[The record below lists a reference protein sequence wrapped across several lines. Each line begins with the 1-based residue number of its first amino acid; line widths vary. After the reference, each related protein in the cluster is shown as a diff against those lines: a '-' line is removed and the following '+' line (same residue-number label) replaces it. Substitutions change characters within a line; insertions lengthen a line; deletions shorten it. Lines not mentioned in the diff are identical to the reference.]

1 MPIIDLTTFSDMLR
15 TVAGSMEFPVVF
27 LLLVLM
33 STALV
38 CAGSLVSEIFTEHR
52 HLKVKLPQ
60 LVDDLKDENLDT
72 VRSIQTSG
80 LLRIQKD
87 ALIELTRHPELT
99 PQMREALA
107 VRLLEEEQARFD
119 KRVMLTDLIAKLG
132 PMLGLLGT
140 LIPLGPG
147 IIALGQGDTYTLSQS
162 LLTAFDTT
170 IVGLLSAAVAMLI
183 SMIRKRWYGNYM
195 SILEALTECVL
206 EVEKNHAQT
215 E

>member
-1 MPIIDLTTFSDMLR
+1 MLR
-15 TVAGSMEFPVVF
+15 AIAGSMEYPVII
-27 LLLVLM
+27 LLLVLIA
-33 STALV
+33 TTLV
-38 CAGSLVSEIFTEHR
+38 CAGSMVSEIFTEHR
-52 HLKVKLPQ
+52 HLKVKMPQ
-60 LVDDLKDENLDT
+60 LMDALKGETGDIAYT
-72 VRSIQTSG
+72 IQVSG

-87 ALIELTRHPELT
+87 VLIELTRHPELT

-107 VRLLEEEQARFD
+107 VRLLEEEQSRFN
-119 KRVMLTDLIAKLG
+119 KRVMLTDLSSKIG

-183 SMIRKRWYGNYM
+183 STTRKRWYSNYM

-206 EVEKNHAQT
+206 EVEKNHAET